1 MHIAICFWGICRST
15 DITIESIKRCLY
27 EPLTKAGHT
36 YHVYIHTFSL
46 STKLNNPRSAE
57 HNITLN
63 NTLYQ
68 VLEPTRVLVEEQ
80 NSVDSTLNAPLYQTQ
95 TDPWFNNYITHTNH
109 VRALYSLMQV
119 TSMWSETV
127 YDRVIYARPDVQ
139 FHNPLNLEWLNV
151 DKNTIVLPNFHGHPI
166 NDRFALG
173 SPNVMKIY
181 GSRFKQALDYSK
193 INPLHSETYL
203 AYILESHNI
212 VINPVLFNFC
222 RIRADKQPC
231 PGDPQS

>member
-1 MHIAICFWGICRST
+1 
-15 DITIESIKRCLY
+15 
-27 EPLTKAGHT
+27 
-36 YHVYIHTFSL
+36 VYIHTFSL